1 MSISP
6 IIRSAEAND
15 CVAMHQ
21 LIEELAHYEKAP
33 QEVISSPEIL
43 EHALFSNKAVAKA
56 WVAVVDNKVV
66 GMAICYVRYS
76 TWKGPCLYLED
87 LVVTETQ
94 RQKGIGSQLF
104 EACKQYASGQKY
116 HRMVWQVL
124 DWNTP
129 AIEFY
134 KKYSADFESG
144 WLNAWVNL

>member
-6 IIRSAEAND
+6 IIRTAEAND

-21 LIEELAHYEKAP
+21 LIKELAHYEKAP
-33 QEVISSPEIL
+33 NEVVSSPEIL
-43 EHALFSNKAVAKA
+43 EKALFGNQAVAKA
-56 WVAVVDNKVV
+56 WVAELDNKIV

-87 LVVTETQ
+87 LVVTESL
-94 RQKGIGSQLF
+94 RKNGIGSSLF
-104 EACKQYASGQKY
+104 EVCKEYAASQNY
-116 HRMVWQVL
+116 HRLVWQVL

-134 KKYSADFESG
+134 KKYKADFESG